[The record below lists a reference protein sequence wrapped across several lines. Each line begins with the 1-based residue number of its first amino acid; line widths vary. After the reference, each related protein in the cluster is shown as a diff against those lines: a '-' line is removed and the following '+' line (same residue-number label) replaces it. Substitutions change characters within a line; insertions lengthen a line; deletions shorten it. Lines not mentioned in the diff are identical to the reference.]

1 MAALSSCGLPAAATA
16 ALHWRTLMPDTQSY
30 QPDLYDLVT
39 PASLAGDVDW
49 YVRKAKTADG
59 PVLELGAGTGRVT
72 LALAREGV
80 AVHALDAHAGMLD
93 VLRRKLADLPADVQR
108 RVTIVTADMKTFEL
122 PERFGLVI
130 APFRA
135 ILHNLTDEDLVA
147 CFRSVRA
154 HLRDGGQFAFNV
166 FHPSLEVMARHVGPL
181 EGVWRWLAT
190 FDRPDGGWVVRSEA
204 NRFDTVRRRI
214 HSLHRFE
221 EFGQDG
227 ALRRTTLHRL
237 ELTYLYPADVRRL
250 LERAGFQSI
259 RISGGFDGSPF
270 ERDTDELV
278 VEAG

>member
-1 MAALSSCGLPAAATA
+1 MAALSACGYTA
-16 ALHWRTLMPDTQSY
+16 TLMPTSQTY

-39 PASLAGDVDW
+39 PASFAGDVEW
-49 YVRKAKTADG
+49 YVSKAKTANG

-72 LALAREGV
+72 MALAREGV
-80 AVHALDAHAGMLD
+80 PVHALDAHAGMLR
-93 VLRRKLADLPADVQR
+93 VLRRKLSELPADVQR
-108 RVTIVTADMKTFEL
+108 RVTIVEANMQTFDL

-147 CFRSVRA
+147 CFRRVRA
-154 HLRDGGQFAFNV
+154 HLGEGGQFAFNV

-221 EFGQDG
+221 EFSQDG
-227 ALRRTTLHRL
+227 VLHRTTVHRL
-237 ELTYLYPADVRRL
+237 ELTYLYPPDLRRL
-250 LERAGFQSI
+250 LEQAGFQSVK
-259 RISGGFDGSPF
+259 ISGGFGGSPF
-270 ERDTDELV
+270 ERDTDELA

>member
-1 MAALSSCGLPAAATA
+1 
-16 ALHWRTLMPDTQSY
+16 MPDTQTY

-93 VLRRKLADLPADVQR
+93 VLRRKLADLPAEVQR
-108 RVTIVTADMKTFEL
+108 RVTIVTADMKTFES

-147 CFRSVRA
+147 CFCRVRA
-154 HLRDGGQFAFNV
+154 HLRAGGQFAFNV

-221 EFGQDG
+221 EFSQDG

-237 ELTYLYPADVRRL
+237 ELTYLYPPDVRRL
-250 LERAGFQSI
+250 LEQAGFQSI
-259 RISGGFDGSPF
+259 TISGGFGGSPF

-278 VEAG
+278 VEAE

>member
-1 MAALSSCGLPAAATA
+1 MAGTE
-16 ALHWRTLMPDTQSY
+16 TY
-30 QPDLYDLVT
+30 QPHLYDLVT

-49 YVRKAKTADG
+49 YVRKAKAADG

-80 AVHALDAHAGMLD
+80 AVHALDAHDGMLA

-108 RVTIVTADMKTFEL
+108 RVTIVAADMRTFEL
-122 PERFGLVI
+122 PEQFGLVI

-147 CFRSVRA
+147 CFRRVRS
-154 HLRDGGQFAFNV
+154 HLRDGASFAFNV

-181 EGVWRWLAT
+181 EGVWRWLGT
-190 FDRPDGGWVVRSEA
+190 FDLPDGGWVVRSEA

-221 EFGQDG
+221 EFSAGG
-227 ALRRTTLHRL
+227 VLERATTHRL
-237 ELTYLYPADVRRL
+237 ELTYLYPADIRRL
-250 LERAGFQSI
+250 LEQAGFQSVL
-259 RISGGFDGSPF
+259 ISGGFAGAAF

-278 VEAG
+278 IEAG